1 MHRNLR
7 LTIFVLVLI
16 SIFVGMGILSA
27 QPPTASLYLR
37 SVTLPLHE
45 SSGTARIVER

>member
-7 LTIFVLVLI
+7 LIVFVFVLV
-16 SIFVGMGILSA
+16 SVFVGMGILSA

-45 SSGTARIVER
+45 NNSTVRVIER